1 MLASDDEYVLI
12 LPYVLVYTRTF
23 SKDFMYIYCLIKKY
37 VLILLHMFLVSI
49 KKSINSGM
57 HTYS

>member
-49 KKSINSGM
+49 KKV
-57 HTYS
+57 